1 MSISD
6 QSFIKQFS
14 SSITCNADGIYY
26 EDSSETISYPES
38 GNDDCFGVE
47 ENSFWFRHRNDC
59 IIEMVKNSP
68 PIMNGPIFDIG
79 GGNGFVAKG
88 LMNAGWDTV
97 VVEPG
102 ASGARNAKKR
112 GLPHVICATT
122 LTAKFESETIPAIG
136 VFDVVEHIENDV
148 EFLKHLWDLLI
159 PGGML
164 YLTVPAYQA
173 LWSQEDVEGGHFRRY
188 TTQGLKKK
196 LQQTG
201 FSVRYSTYIFAFLPL
216 IIFFLRTLPYRLNL
230 VKRANNND
238 SIKKDHSSPSGFSGK
253 TLTALMNGELT
264 RIKKRRRIFFGGSC
278 MVAAK
283 KSF

>member
-278 MVAAK
+278 MVAVK
-283 KSF
+283 KI